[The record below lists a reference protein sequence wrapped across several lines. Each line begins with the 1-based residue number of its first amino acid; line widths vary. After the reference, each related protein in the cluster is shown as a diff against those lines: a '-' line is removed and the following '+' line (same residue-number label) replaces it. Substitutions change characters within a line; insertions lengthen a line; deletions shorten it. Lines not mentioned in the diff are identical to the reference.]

1 MTLPDEETITVGEE
15 TDVIL
20 AGSRTKALLSELE
33 FEDSAIEEIVLV
45 VHELASNIVK
55 HAKEGTITL
64 APQNSDERTGIE
76 VRASDSGP
84 GIDDVDK
91 AVVDGYSTAD
101 SLGGGLGA
109 VHRLMDDVVINS
121 REEHKTGVQIVATWW
136 NGATSPDQCT
146 PPLEVGAATRAM
158 PGNEL
163 NGDAFLIEH
172 GTAQTLVGVID
183 GLGHGQSANQASRTA
198 KKYVRTHSTQ
208 SLADLFAGVEQ
219 VCHNTRGVVML
230 LARFD
235 WDADRVTLGSVGN
248 ISVRVCSSP
257 TSPYLV
263 PKRGVLGGN
272 APTPAI
278 QEWNWD
284 PASVMV
290 VHSDGLTSDWQ
301 CEGFEFGDDRSVT
314 DTATELL
321 QSLSTRDD
329 DATVLVVRGTDR

>member
-1 MTLPDEETITVGEE
+1 MTLQDEETIAVGGEA
-15 TDVIL
+15 DIIL
-20 AGSRTKALLSELE
+20 AGSRTKALLSKLK
-33 FEDSAIEEIVLV
+33 FENSAIEEIVLV

-55 HAKEGTITL
+55 HANEGTITL
-64 APQNSDERTGIE
+64 IPQNLDERTGIE
-76 VRASDSGP
+76 IRASDSGP

-121 REEHKTGVQIVATWW
+121 REEQNTGVQIVATWW
-136 NGATSPDQCT
+136 NRATSPDQST

-158 PGNEL
+158 PGHEL

-172 GTAQTLVGVID
+172 ETTQTLVGVID
-183 GLGHGQSANQASRTA
+183 GLGHGQLAHQASRTA
-198 KKYVRTHSTQ
+198 KQYVRAHSTQ

-219 VCHNTRGVVML
+219 ACHKSRGVVML

-235 WDADRVTLGSVGN
+235 WDTDQVTLGSVGN
-248 ISVRVCSSP
+248 ISIRVCNSS
-257 TSPYLV
+257 TTPYLV

-272 APTPAI
+272 APMPTI

-284 PASVMV
+284 PASVIV
-290 VHSDGLTSDWQ
+290 VHSDGLRSDWQ
-301 CEGFEFGDDRSVT
+301 CEEFEFGDDCSVT
-314 DTATELL
+314 DTAAELL
-321 QSLSTRDD
+321 QSLSTQDD
-329 DATVLVVRGTDR
+329 DATVLVVSRADR